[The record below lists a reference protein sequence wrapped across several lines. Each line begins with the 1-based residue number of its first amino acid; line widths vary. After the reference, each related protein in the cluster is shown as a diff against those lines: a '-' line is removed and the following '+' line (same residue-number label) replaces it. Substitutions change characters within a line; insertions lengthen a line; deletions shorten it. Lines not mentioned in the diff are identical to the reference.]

1 MSKNKTTKKIKR
13 DYHNS
18 KKVSKNEII
27 SPTYSNNST
36 EYALERYRKIR
47 DQNRRNQL
55 QKEVEEIDIL

>member
-27 SPTYSNNST
+27 SPTYSNDST
-36 EYALERYRKIR
+36 EHALERYRKLR
-47 DQNRRNQL
+47 DENRRIEL
-55 QKEVEEIDIL
+55 LKEVRGLYYE